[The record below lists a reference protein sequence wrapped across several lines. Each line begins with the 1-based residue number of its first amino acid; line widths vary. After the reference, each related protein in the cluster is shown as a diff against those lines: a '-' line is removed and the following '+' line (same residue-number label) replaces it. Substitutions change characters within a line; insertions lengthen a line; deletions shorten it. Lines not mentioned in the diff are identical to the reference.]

1 MMLCRRVFLGQGVL
15 LPLVAAALLGAAT
28 IARAQDAAK
37 DAAKEAAVK
46 DFNAAAALQ
55 NEGLYPRAAE
65 KWAAFIQQYPSDERL
80 DRAHYYLGIC
90 RLHSK
95 QYREA
100 VQSFQT
106 VLGKYPAFA
115 NADGAQYNLAMAQ
128 YQLAAESKKADDFK
142 AAAAQFATVV
152 TKYPTSKYSQKSA
165 YLQGESLFSA
175 GELPAAVEAYKKVVA
190 NPANNPLL
198 ADAYYALGTA
208 QQALKQDAEAAAT
221 FQAFLANNA
230 LAGHEL
236 ANEVRVRLGKSLFSQ
251 QKWEDARK
259 AFEPLVAARKAESA
273 EAAYWLGRTL
283 LRLNKPQEALQV
295 LDDAVK
301 AYPTGEFAPY
311 LRLARADALYE
322 LPDRRKETPALYE
335 EFVKQYP
342 DHALTPEALYFAA
355 EGYLRAAPNAGG
367 ESAKAEQLYRQLVA
381 KYPGHARALRAQ
393 LRIGWALHQQKKYD
407 EAIKHLADIRG
418 KLADP
423 LDLAE
428 LHLLVGRSHSAAGRH
443 KDALGAYDEALKAK
457 PDWPRTDEVL
467 LAAAESM
474 RAIGD
479 PQGAAER
486 FGRLLAAY
494 PQSGFRAAAL
504 YQLGEIAQEQKKY
517 DDAVARYGEV
527 VLQHAQSAFVPA
539 ANYGLAACWFAKG
552 EYDKALAP
560 LNAMLGAQTDAEI
573 AARGRYLRGLIAR
586 RLKQLDAAAT
596 DLEAFL
602 ATKPAGSDALD
613 ARYELVLCRI
623 GQGQLDQAKTALDA
637 LLKDKPDYPHAD
649 TMCYELG
656 YALLQQKKSAEAAE
670 AFRTLAEKLP
680 GSPKAAEAFFHV
692 GRWHEEAADAAA
704 AEEQKAAALGKA
716 AAAYAAGLAKAQ
728 APDLREKLQYKLGDV
743 QFRQK
748 QFPQAAATLSAQ
760 IAEHPRGELA
770 GPARFL
776 AAESFLRQDQFDKAL
791 PLYVQV
797 ADAKVEKYHAQALYR
812 AGTCAANLKNWPE
825 SQKHYEALLAQFPKF
840 EQVGEARYGVAVAL
854 QNQNKPAEAKALCAQ
869 VAKETE
875 GETGAKARFLLGQ
888 IAFAENKHLDAI
900 EQYLLVAVNYPYPQ
914 WQGAARFEIGR
925 CHLAMDQR
933 EKAIA
938 SLQIVVDKYPNHAKA
953 AEAAKLLAELKK

>member
-1 MMLCRRVFLGQGVL
+1 MMLCRRDFPRRGVS
-15 LPLVAAALLGAAT
+15 LPLMAAALLGSLT
-28 IARAQDAAK
+28 IALAQ

-65 KWAAFIQQYPSDERL
+65 KWAAFIQQYPGDERL
-80 DRAHYYLGIC
+80 DRAHYYLGVC
-90 RLHSK
+90 RLHNK

-100 VQSFQT
+100 MQSFET
-106 VLGKYPAFA
+106 VLGKYPGFA

-142 AAAAQFATVV
+142 AAAAQFAAVA
-152 TKYPTSKYSQKSA
+152 TKYPTSKHAQKSV
-165 YLQGESLFSA
+165 YLQGDSLFSA
-175 GELPAAVEAYKKVVA
+175 GDLPAAVEVYKKVVA
-190 NPANNPLL
+190 NPANNPFL

-208 QQALKQDAEAAAT
+208 QQALKQEAEAAAT

-236 ANEVRVRLGKSLFSQ
+236 AGEVRLRLGKSLFSQ

-259 AFEPLVAARKAESA
+259 ALEPLAAARKGESA
-273 EAAYWLGRTL
+273 EVAYWLARAL
-283 LRLNKPQEALQV
+283 LKLNKPQEAVQV

-301 AYPTGEFAPY
+301 AYTSGEFVPY

-322 LPDRRKETPALYE
+322 LPERRKETPALYE

-355 EGYLRAAPNAGG
+355 EGYLRAPASAGG
-367 ESAKAEQLYRQLVA
+367 DAAKAEQLYRQLAA
-381 KYPGHARALRAQ
+381 KYPGHARAPRVQ

-428 LHLLVGRSHSAAGRH
+428 LHLLMGRSHSAADRH
-443 KDALGAYDEALKAK
+443 KDALGAFDEALKAK
-457 PDWPRTDEVL
+457 PDWSRTDEVL
-467 LAAAESM
+467 LAAAESL
-474 RAIGD
+474 RATGN
-479 PQGAAER
+479 PEAAAD
-486 FGRLLAAY
+486 RLNRLVSTL
-494 PQSGFRAAAL
+494 PQSTYRAAAL
-504 YQLGEIAQEQKKY
+504 YHLGEIAQEQKKY
-517 DDAVARYGEV
+517 DDAAARYGEV
-527 VLQHAQSAFVPA
+527 VKQYAQSEFVPA

-560 LNAMLGAQTDAEI
+560 LNALLGGQSDAEI
-573 AARGRYLRGLIAR
+573 AARGRYLRGLSAR
-586 RLKQLDAAAT
+586 RLKQLDAAAV

-623 GQGQLDQAKTALDA
+623 GQGQLDQARTTLDA
-637 LLKDKPDYPHAD
+637 LLKDKPDYPRAD

-680 GSPKAAEAFFHV
+680 GSPKAAEALFHV
-692 GRWHEEAADAAA
+692 GRFHEEAADAAA
-704 AEEQKAAALGKA
+704 EEQKAAELGKA

-728 APDLREKLQYKLGDV
+728 TPDLREKLQYKLGDV

-797 ADAKVEKYHAQALYR
+797 AGDKVQKYHAQALYR
-812 AGTCAANLKNWPE
+812 AGTCAASLKNWPE
-825 SQKHYEALLAQFPKF
+825 SQKHYEALLAQFPQF
-840 EQVGEARYGVAVAL
+840 EQRDEARYGVAVAL
-854 QNQNKPAEAKALCAQ
+854 QNQNKPAEAKALCEQ
-869 VAKETE
+869 VAQQTE

-925 CHLAMDQR
+925 CHLAMAQR
-933 EKAIA
+933 EKAIV
-938 SLQIVVDKYPNHAKA
+938 SFQMVVDKYPNHAKA
-953 AEAAKLLAELKK
+953 AEAAKLIAELKK